1 MITKKQRTMKPLTVE
16 DLAPEVKEKIIE
28 MLHATK
34 EWRNLQNKVDRA
46 KLKYDLMTIKKTTDL
61 MRQIEINAFKNYVDS
76 LEAEKVTVAD
86 LLKEMKEEDR
96 EYLMQKL
103 YGIVFMCD
111 VIDGYILDADAT
123 IKKNFPDCELAFYN
137 TLKELGKEVR
147 MQISQII
154 GKSTQSNDDFFCKY
168 SDRVI
173 SYAEK
178 QIGVYY
184 RKQKRLKAK
193 AGRSKQR
200 HDKEVHKA
208 LQ

>member
-1 MITKKQRTMKPLTVE
+1 MKPLTVA
-16 DLAPEVKEKIIE
+16 DLAPEVKEKILDT
-28 MLHATK
+28 LHKTK
-34 EWRNLQNKVDRA
+34 EWRNLKNKVDRA
-46 KLKYDLMTIKKTTDL
+46 KLKYDLNTVIKTQEI
-61 MRQIEINAFKNYVDS
+61 MRKMEVNAVQNY
-76 LEAEKVTVAD
+76 LESFMVEKIKVAD
-86 LLKEMKEEDR
+86 LLKDMSEERRD
-96 EYLMQKL
+96 YLMKKL

-111 VIDGYILDADAT
+111 VIDSYILDADAT
-123 IKKNFPDCELAFYN
+123 IKQYFQDCELAFYN
-137 TLKELGKEVR
+137 TLTALSKEVK

-193 AGRSKQR
+193 EERSKQHR
-200 HDKEVHKA
+200 DKEAQKA

>member
-1 MITKKQRTMKPLTVE
+1 MMKPLTVE
-16 DLAPEVKEKIIE
+16 DLAPEVKEKILDT
-28 MLHATK
+28 LHATK

-46 KLKYDLMTIKKTTDL
+46 KLKYDLITVSNTLRL
-61 MRQIEINAFKNYVDS
+61 MRQIEYNSVKNYVES
-76 LEAEKVTVAD
+76 IKEENVTISELTKD
-86 LLKEMKEEDR
+86 LSEEDR
-96 EYLMQKL
+96 DYFMEKL

-111 VIDGYILDADAT
+111 VIDGYIMDADAAV
-123 IKKNFPDCELAFYN
+123 KKHFPDCELVFYN

-147 MQISQII
+147 MQIGQII
-154 GKSTQSNDDFFCKY
+154 GRSTQSNDDFFCKY

-193 AGRSKQR
+193 AERSKQR

>member
-1 MITKKQRTMKPLTVE
+1 MMKPLTVA
-16 DLAPEVKEKIIE
+16 DLAPEVKEKILE

-46 KLKYDLMTIKKTTDL
+46 KLKYDLNTVIKTQEI
-61 MRQIEINAFKNYVDS
+61 MRKMEVNAVQNY
-76 LEAEKVTVAD
+76 LESFMVEKIKVAD
-86 LLKEMKEEDR
+86 LLKDMSEERRD
-96 EYLMQKL
+96 YLMKKL

-111 VIDGYILDADAT
+111 VIDNYILYADAT
-123 IKKNFPDCELAFYN
+123 IKKHFPDCELAFYN
-137 TLKELGKEVR
+137 TLTALSKEVK
-147 MQISQII
+147 MQISQIL
-154 GKSTQSNDDFFCKY
+154 GKSTKSNDDFFCKY

-193 AGRSKQR
+193 EERSKQR
-200 HDKEVHKA
+200 HGKEDHKTH
-208 LQ
+208 Q

>member
-1 MITKKQRTMKPLTVE
+1 MKPLTVS
-16 DLAPEVKEKIIE
+16 DLAPEVKEKILE

-61 MRQIEINAFKNYVDS
+61 MRRIEINAVQNYVDS
-76 LEAEKVTVAD
+76 LETENVTVAE

-103 YGIVFMCD
+103 HGVVFMCD
-111 VIDGYILDADAT
+111 VIDGYISYTDTA
-123 IKKNFPDCELAFYN
+123 IKKYFPDSELTFYK
-137 TLKELGKEVR
+137 TLTALGKEVKL
-147 MQISQII
+147 QLNHIL
-154 GKSTQSNDDFFCKY
+154 GKSTQDNDNFFCNY
-168 SDRVI
+168 SDRI
-173 SYAEK
+173 IKYAEK

-193 AGRSKQR
+193 AERSKQR
-200 HDKEVHKA
+200 HDTEAQKA
-208 LQ
+208 HQ

>member
-1 MITKKQRTMKPLTVE
+1 MKPLTVE
-16 DLAPEVKEKIIE
+16 DLAPEVKEKILE

-34 EWRNLQNKVDRA
+34 EWRNLKNKVERA
-46 KLKYDLMTIKKTTDL
+46 RLKYDLNTVKKTIDL
-61 MRQIEINAFKNYVDS
+61 MRRIEINAVKNYVES
-76 LEAEKVTVAD
+76 I
-86 LLKEMKEEDR
+86 KEENVTISELMKDVSEKDR
-96 EYLMQKL
+96 DYFMEKL

-123 IKKNFPDCELAFYN
+123 IKKHFPDCELVFYN
-137 TLKELGKEVR
+137 TLKALGKEVR

-154 GKSTQSNDDFFCKY
+154 GKSTQDNDNFFCNY
-168 SDRVI
+168 SDRI
-173 SYAEK
+173 IKYAEK

-193 AGRSKQR
+193 AERSKQR
-200 HDKEVHKA
+200 HDKEVHKT

>member
-1 MITKKQRTMKPLTVE
+1 MKPLTVA

-61 MRQIEINAFKNYVDS
+61 MRQIEISALQNYVDS
-76 LEAEKVTVAD
+76 IVEEKITISE
-86 LLKEMKEEDR
+86 LMKGMNEEDR
-96 EYLMQKL
+96 DYLMGKL

-111 VIDGYILDADAT
+111 VLDSYIIDADCFV
-123 IKKNFPDCELAFYN
+123 KEHFPDSELTFYN
-137 TLKELGKEVR
+137 TLTALGKEVKLQLN
-147 MQISQII
+147 QIL
-154 GKSTQSNDDFFCKY
+154 GKSTQKNDDFFCNY
-168 SDRVI
+168 SDRII

-178 QIGVYY
+178 KIKVYY

-193 AGRSKQR
+193 EERSKQR
-200 HDKEVHKA
+200 HDTEVQKSP
-208 LQ
+208 Q

>member
-1 MITKKQRTMKPLTVE
+1 MKPITVE
-16 DLAPEVKEKIIE
+16 DLSPEVKEKILDT
-28 MLHATK
+28 LHATK
-34 EWRNLQNKVDRA
+34 EWRNFQNKVDRA

-61 MRQIEINAFKNYVDS
+61 MRRIEINAVQNYVDS
-76 LEAEKVTVAD
+76 LETENITVAE
-86 LLKEMKEEDR
+86 LLKEMNEEDR
-96 EYLMQKL
+96 EYLMKKL

-111 VIDGYILDADAT
+111 VIDGYIMDADAT
-123 IKKNFPDCELAFYN
+123 IKKHFHDCELAFYN
-137 TLKELGKEVR
+137 TLKALGKEVK

-193 AGRSKQR
+193 AERSKQR

>member
-1 MITKKQRTMKPLTVE
+1 MKPITVE
-16 DLAPEVKEKIIE
+16 DLAPEVKEKILDT
-28 MLHATK
+28 LHATK

-46 KLKYDLMTIKKTTDL
+46 KLKYDLNTVIKTKEI
-61 MRQIEINAFKNYVDS
+61 MRQIEVNAVQNY
-76 LEAEKVTVAD
+76 LESFIVEKIKVSD
-86 LLKEMKEEDR
+86 LLKDMSEERRD
-96 EYLMQKL
+96 YLMKKL

-111 VIDGYILDADAT
+111 VIDSYILDADST
-123 IKKNFPDCELAFYN
+123 IKKHFPDCELTFYKS
-137 TLKELGKEVR
+137 LVALSKEVK

-154 GKSTQSNDDFFCKY
+154 GKSTKSNDDFFCKY

-193 AGRSKQR
+193 EERSKQR
-200 HDKEVHKA
+200 HDKEAQKA

>member
-1 MITKKQRTMKPLTVE
+1 MKPLTVE
-16 DLAPEVKEKIIE
+16 DLSPEVKEKILDT
-28 MLHATK
+28 LHATK

-46 KLKYDLMTIKKTTDL
+46 KLKYDLITIKKTTEL
-61 MRQIEINAFKNYVDS
+61 MRKIEINAVQNYVDS
-76 LEAEKVTVAD
+76 LETENITVAE
-86 LLKEMKEEDR
+86 LLKEMNEEDR

-111 VIDGYILDADAT
+111 VIDGYIIDADAT

-137 TLKELGKEVR
+137 TLKALGKEVR

-193 AGRSKQR
+193 AERSKQR

>member
-1 MITKKQRTMKPLTVE
+1 MKPLTVK
-16 DLAPEVKEKIIE
+16 DLAPEVKERIIE

-61 MRQIEINAFKNYVDS
+61 MRQIEISALQNYVDS
-76 LEAEKVTVAD
+76 IVEEKITIAEF
-86 LLKEMKEEDR
+86 MKGMNEKDR
-96 EYLMQKL
+96 DYLMDKL

-111 VIDGYILDADAT
+111 VLDSYIIDADCFV
-123 IKKNFPDCELAFYN
+123 KEHFPDSEITFYN
-137 TLKELGKEVR
+137 ALKALGKEVKLHIN
-147 MQISQII
+147 QIL
-154 GKSTQSNDDFFCKY
+154 GRSTQKNDTFFCNY
-168 SDRVI
+168 SDRII

-178 QIGVYY
+178 QINVYY

-193 AGRSKQR
+193 AERSKQH
-200 HDKEVHKA
+200 HDKEAHKA

>member
-1 MITKKQRTMKPLTVE
+1 MKTLTVA
-16 DLAPEVKEKIIE
+16 DLAPEVKEKILE

-46 KLKYDLMTIKKTTDL
+46 KLKYDLNTVIKTKDI
-61 MRQIEINAFKNYVDS
+61 MRQIEVNAVQNY
-76 LEAEKVTVAD
+76 LESFIVEKIKVAD
-86 LLKEMKEEDR
+86 LLKDMSEERRD
-96 EYLMQKL
+96 YLMEKL

-111 VIDGYILDADAT
+111 VIDSYILDADAT
-123 IKKNFPDCELAFYN
+123 IKKHFPDSELTFYN
-137 TLKELGKEVR
+137 TLTALSKEVK

-168 SDRVI
+168 SDRII

-193 AGRSKQR
+193 EERSKQH
-200 HDKEVHKA
+200 HDKEVQKA
-208 LQ
+208 PQ

>member
-1 MITKKQRTMKPLTVE
+1 MKPLTVA
-16 DLAPEVKEKIIE
+16 DLAPEVKEKIFG

-34 EWRNLQNKVDRA
+34 EWRKLQNKVDRA

-61 MRQIEINAFKNYVDS
+61 MRQIEINALQNYVDS
-76 LEAEKVTVAD
+76 IVEEKITIAELTKGMNE
-86 LLKEMKEEDR
+86 KDR
-96 EYLMQKL
+96 DYLMYTL

-111 VIDGYILDADAT
+111 VLDSYIIDADCFV
-123 IKKNFPDCELAFYN
+123 KKYFPDSELTFYN
-137 TLKELGKEVR
+137 TLTALGKEVKLHLN
-147 MQISQII
+147 QIL
-154 GKSTQSNDDFFCKY
+154 GKSTQKNDDFFCNY
-168 SDRVI
+168 SDRII

-193 AGRSKQR
+193 AERSKQR
-200 HDKEVHKA
+200 HDKEAHKA

>member
-1 MITKKQRTMKPLTVE
+1 MKPLTVS
-16 DLAPEVKEKIIE
+16 DLAPEVKEKILE

-46 KLKYDLMTIKKTTDL
+46 KIKYDLMTIKKTTDL
-61 MRQIEINAFKNYVDS
+61 MRRIEINAVQNYVDS
-76 LEAEKVTVAD
+76 LETENITVAE
-86 LLKEMKEEDR
+86 LLKDMKEEDR

-111 VIDGYILDADAT
+111 VIDGYILDADAN

-137 TLKELGKEVR
+137 TLTALSKEVK
-147 MQISQII
+147 MQIGQIL
-154 GKSTQSNDDFFCKY
+154 GKSTKSNDDFFCKY

-184 RKQKRLKAK
+184 RKQKRLKAN
-193 AGRSKQR
+193 AERSKQR
-200 HDKEVHKA
+200 HDKEAHKA

>member
-1 MITKKQRTMKPLTVE
+1 MKPLTVE
-16 DLAPEVKEKIIE
+16 DLAPEVKEKILE

-34 EWRNLQNKVDRA
+34 EWRNLKNKVERA
-46 KLKYDLMTIKKTTDL
+46 RLKYDLNTVKKTIDL
-61 MRQIEINAFKNYVDS
+61 MRRIEINAVKNYVES
-76 LEAEKVTVAD
+76 I
-86 LLKEMKEEDR
+86 KEENVTISELMKDVSEKDR
-96 EYLMQKL
+96 DYFMEKL

-123 IKKNFPDCELAFYN
+123 IKKHFPDCELTFYN
-137 TLKELGKEVR
+137 TLKALGKEVR
-147 MQISQII
+147 MQINQII

-168 SDRVI
+168 SDRII

-193 AGRSKQR
+193 EERSKQ
-200 HDKEVHKA
+200 HHGTEAQKA

>member
-1 MITKKQRTMKPLTVE
+1 MKPLTVA

-61 MRQIEINAFKNYVDS
+61 MRQIEINALQNYADS
-76 LEAEKVTVAD
+76 IVEEKITIAEFTKGMNE
-86 LLKEMKEEDR
+86 KDR
-96 EYLMQKL
+96 DCLMYKL

-111 VIDGYILDADAT
+111 VLDSYIIDADCFV
-123 IKKNFPDCELAFYN
+123 KEYFPDSEITFYN
-137 TLKELGKEVR
+137 ALKALGKEVKLHIN
-147 MQISQII
+147 QIL
-154 GKSTQSNDDFFCKY
+154 GRSTQKNDTFFCNY
-168 SDRVI
+168 SDRII

-178 QIGVYY
+178 QIKVYY

-193 AGRSKQR
+193 EERLKQR
-200 HDKEVHKA
+200 HEKEVQKA
-208 LQ
+208 PQ

>member
-1 MITKKQRTMKPLTVE
+1 MKPLTVA

-34 EWRNLQNKVDRA
+34 EWRNLKNKVERA
-46 KLKYDLMTIKKTTDL
+46 RLKYDLNTVKKTIDL
-61 MRQIEINAFKNYVDS
+61 MRRIEINAVKNYVES
-76 LEAEKVTVAD
+76 I
-86 LLKEMKEEDR
+86 KEENVTISELMKDVSEKDR
-96 EYLMQKL
+96 DYFMEKL

-123 IKKNFPDCELAFYN
+123 IKKHFPDCELVFYN
-137 TLKELGKEVR
+137 TLKALGKEVR
-147 MQISQII
+147 MQINQII

-168 SDRVI
+168 SDRII

-193 AGRSKQR
+193 EERSKQHR
-200 HDKEVHKA
+200 DKEAHKVP
-208 LQ
+208 Q

>member
-1 MITKKQRTMKPLTVE
+1 MITNKPTTMKPLTVE
-16 DLAPEVKEKIIE
+16 DLSPEVKEKILDT
-28 MLHATK
+28 LHATK

-46 KLKYDLMTIKKTTDL
+46 KLKYDLNTVIKTKDI
-61 MRQIEINAFKNYVDS
+61 MRQMEVNAVQNY
-76 LEAEKVTVAD
+76 LESFIVEKIKVSD
-86 LLKEMKEEDR
+86 LLKDMSEERRD
-96 EYLMQKL
+96 YLMRKL

-123 IKKNFPDCELAFYN
+123 INKHFPDCELAFYN
-137 TLKELGKEVR
+137 TLKSLSKEVK

-154 GKSTQSNDDFFCKY
+154 GKSTKSNDDFFCKY
-168 SDRVI
+168 SDRII

-193 AGRSKQR
+193 EERSKQH
-200 HDKEVHKA
+200 HDKEVQKA
-208 LQ
+208 PQ